1 MELLHNL
8 PHKQCDP
15 SLGLAHKLPPAY
27 QWKAEVEVEE
37 DVSRCGKCFRN
48 QISAPIFD
56 MDIIQEQTAENL
68 WRKGKHNQTLVSE
81 DAATERAI
89 TAADSSSSAPITFT
103 CKSQI

>member
-8 PHKQCDP
+8 LHKQCDP
-15 SLGLAHKLPPAY
+15 SLGLAHRLPPAY
-27 QWKAEVEVEE
+27 QWEAEVEVEE

-68 WRKGKHNQTLVSE
+68 YGEKENTTR
-81 DAATERAI
+81 
-89 TAADSSSSAPITFT
+89 P
-103 CKSQI
+103 

>member
-56 MDIIQEQTAENL
+56 MDIIQEQTAKNLYGEKENTT
-68 WRKGKHNQTLVSE
+68 R
-81 DAATERAI
+81 
-89 TAADSSSSAPITFT
+89 P
-103 CKSQI
+103 